1 MRIVYV
7 TSKYYPW
14 IGGVGYVIKSVAERL
29 AKMGHEVMVVTGE
42 PEAEKPY
49 EEEIN
54 GVKVIRWPTWAPSG
68 AYHIPHMRSQL
79 RNLLRKLLND
89 ADVVHVHSAHAVLT
103 VWAAAAVRR
112 INPGVRIVFTPYYHG
127 TGHTPIRKLLWIYWR
142 RHIRKLI
149 TTVDVVHT
157 VSKLEAQLIQQ
168 DFGRQAIPIENG
180 VEEAVKTLSWKPEN
194 YAMYS
199 GRVEKYK
206 NIHIFAKIIQRLN
219 TKYRMGLTLKI
230 FGDGPYKPQ
239 LIRVLKDMQI
249 PHEVAPFQPFAQYI
263 QTLSRA
269 TLFGLL
275 SQKESYPQSINEAN
289 AIGVPALTAPP
300 WGRNFEGRTRTLM
313 IDSTQDIDKAAEEV
327 YRFLQK
333 APLEPPNNVP
343 TWDEVT
349 LQYIKLLYTQ

>member
-1 MRIVYV
+1 MKILIATPMYH
-7 TSKYYPW
+7 PH
-14 IGGVGYVIKSVAERL
+14 IGGVEYVVKSVAERL
-29 AKMGHEVMVVTGE
+29 AKMGHAVTVLAGE
-42 PEAEKPY
+42 PDAKTPRTDQ
-49 EEEIN
+49 IN
-54 GVKVIRWPTWAPSG
+54 GVQVIRWPTRAPNH
-68 AYHIPHMRSQL
+68 AYHMPLAADKL
-79 RNLLRKLLND
+79 REVAIRLAKE
-89 ADVVHVHSAHAVLT
+89 ADVIHVHNIHAVFPIYVLN
-103 VWAAAAVRR
+103 AVRDLHIR
-112 INPGVRIVFTPYYHG
+112 KVVTPYYHG

-142 RHIRKLI
+142 RHIYKLI
-149 TTVDVVHT
+149 TTADAVHT

-168 DFGRQAIPIENG
+168 DFGRHAIPIENG

-219 TKYRMGLTLKI
+219 TKYRMGVTLKI

-239 LIRVLKDMQI
+239 LIRVLKEMQI

-263 QTLSRA
+263 QTLSCA

-313 IDSTQDIDKAAEEV
+313 IDPTQDIDKAADEV
-327 YRFLQK
+327 HHFLQK

-349 LQYIKLLYTQ
+349 LQYINLLYTQ